1 MICEFFVNFSE
12 ISKLFVLAYYEEYSY
27 DICTLDT
34 FVHIVSEAVFQICS
48 IKKVFLLKMYEI
60 CRNVGS
66 MWGKFYQTKITKFLI
81 SLIFLIAKY
90 CSNTKTQHMPLH
102 VSACP

>member
-1 MICEFFVNFSE
+1 MICEFFVNSSE

-48 IKKVFLLKMYEI
+48 IKKGVLIE
-60 CRNVGS
+60 NV
-66 MWGKFYQTKITKFLI
+66 
-81 SLIFLIAKY
+81 
-90 CSNTKTQHMPLH
+90 
-102 VSACP
+102 